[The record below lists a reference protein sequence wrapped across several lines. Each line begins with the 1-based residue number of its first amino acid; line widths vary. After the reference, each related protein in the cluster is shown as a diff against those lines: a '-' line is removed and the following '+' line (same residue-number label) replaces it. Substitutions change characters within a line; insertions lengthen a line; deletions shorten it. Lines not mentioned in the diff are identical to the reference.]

1 VKPSTTEKNLREL
14 QVLLIT
20 YNIQTVN
27 TKKQSEAQIDSP
39 ERVYVDAKQT
49 ISRQH
54 VQIDELQR
62 CLAVPK
68 QKQLDTRNSQADIK
82 QLSGNEED

>member
-1 VKPSTTEKNLREL
+1 
-14 QVLLIT
+14 
-20 YNIQTVN
+20 VN
-27 TKKQSEAQIDSP
+27 TKIQSEAQIASP
-39 ERVYVDAKQT
+39 ERVYADAKQT

-68 QKQLDTRNSQADIK
+68 QKQLDTRNSKADIK